1 MSINGN
7 TKYRIANKWN
17 DETKQFDK
25 NQFEFENKGK
35 FATGKLNWSIK
46 KTDKEGATSF
56 LNASMKFICFKET
69 MVLMESNLGAKFTIN
84 ASLEPVS
91 FDGKDGKKVNYFQF
105 IIYQADIVE
114 QVIDA
119 HNEAKGNAYQP
130 EKKEEE
136 ILDDDIPF

>member
-17 DETKQFDK
+17 EETSEFDK
-25 NQFEFENKGK
+25 DQFQFENKGN
-35 FATGKLNWSIK
+35 FAIGKLNWSIK
-46 KTDKEGATSF
+46 KTDKEGATFF

-69 MVLMESNLGAKFTIN
+69 MALMESNLSAKFTIN

-91 FDGKDGKKVNYFQF
+91 FDGKDGKKVNYLQF

-119 HNEAKGNAYQP
+119 HNEAKGNGYQP
-130 EKKEEE
+130 EKKEED
-136 ILDDDIPF
+136 LDDILPF